1 MSRRSALLA
10 LAAALAVAGCAR
22 DDLGRRVPSCDPNEA
37 SATLLLSAQS
47 VPDAEFIP
55 CVNDLRVGWE
65 YEHLE
70 AERGRSRFWLSSDR
84 VGERFLEV
92 TVTGSCDLGDALQVR
107 SDEADAPL
115 LVDVR
120 RSDAVLS
127 VVVVPEGAE
136 GLNRG
141 YALRLADELSVETVA
156 NRTVRVTVDAGDD
169 PTEDRIS
176 RALERGS
183 PVFAVGVRER
193 EENTIELHLPNRRAT
208 PERLPLSEALQR
220 IESGLGDPVYQAT
233 WHYLVRSACIT
244 YEFDARGPGVDTLP
258 EQVQEALGLY
268 PLDPLREYGR
278 QLGYRIP

>member
-1 MSRRSALLA
+1 MRHRRALLA
-10 LAAALAVAGCAR
+10 LAAALAVSGCAR
-22 DDLGRRVPSCDPNEA
+22 NDLGRRVPSCDPNVA
-37 SATLLLSAQS
+37 SATVLLAAQS
-47 VPDAEFIP
+47 VPDVDFVP

-84 VGERFLEV
+84 VGDRFLEV
-92 TVTGSCDLGDALQVR
+92 TLAGSCDLGDALQVR
-107 SDEADAPL
+107 SDEPDAPL
-115 LVDVR
+115 LIDVR

-141 YALRLADELSVETVA
+141 YALRLADDLSAATVA

-176 RALERGS
+176 RSLERGS
-183 PVFAVGVRER
+183 TVFVVGVRER
-193 EENTIELHLPNRRAT
+193 EENTVELHLANGRVAPVRVSLA
-208 PERLPLSEALQR
+208 EALQR
-220 IESGLGDPVYQAT
+220 IEDTLGDPVYRAT
-233 WHYLVRSACIT
+233 WHYLIRSGCIT
-244 YEFDARGPGVDTLP
+244 YEFDARGPGIDSLP
-258 EQVQEALGLY
+258 EEVQEALGLY